1 MLLLGLVLGALL
13 GAAVTLLVL
22 RERLRSALTQNRAGE
37 DSADRL
43 LRLADERHERDVA
56 RRDAAEEE
64 REAELQRTADRVYRM
79 IEDRIRRE
87 RRRLGL

>member
-1 MLLLGLVLGALL
+1 MMLLLGLVLGALL
-13 GAAVTLLVL
+13 GAAATFLLL
-22 RERLRSALTQNRAGE
+22 RERLRTALEQRRTGE

-64 REAELQRTADRVYRM
+64 REAELQRTLAPLTATLAQIGRAHV
-79 IEDRIRRE
+79 
-87 RRRLGL
+87 